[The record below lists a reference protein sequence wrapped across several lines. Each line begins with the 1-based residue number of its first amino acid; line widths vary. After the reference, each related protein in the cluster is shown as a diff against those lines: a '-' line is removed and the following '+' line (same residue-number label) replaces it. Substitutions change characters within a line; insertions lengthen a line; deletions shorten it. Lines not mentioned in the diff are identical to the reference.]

1 MCVNYLD
8 DIIVSGKTN
17 EEHLQNL
24 QTLFCT
30 LQQNGLKCKLNKCEF
45 FKSEITYLGH
55 VMNWKGITPTD
66 THLEAIKSLPEP
78 KDLKQLQSFM
88 GKINYYVKFIKNA
101 AHISA
106 PLNELRKKGQK
117 FIWTDKCS
125 EAYRKLKEQLLKKPC
140 LAHFQPDKQLTVA
153 ADASE
158 YGIGAVL
165 SHKNEDGTETPI
177 AYASKTLTKAQKVY
191 PQVEKEALSLVYAVN
206 KFHQYLY
213 GRKFHLITDHKPLL
227 AIFNPDSS
235 IPQRTAQRLQRWA
248 LLLSNYNYAIHFR
261 RTNLHANADALSR
274 LPIGPDED
282 FDSQQEMVFQ
292 FDQVAGTAVQ
302 QFPLDAWKIA
312 KETRRDNIL
321 RKVKEFIQVGWPT
334 SRKSIK
340 DKWLLPYF
348 DKKESLSINQA

>member
-1 MCVNYLD
+1 M
-8 DIIVSGKTN
+8 
-17 EEHLQNL
+17 
-24 QTLFCT
+24 
-30 LQQNGLKCKLNKCEF
+30 
-45 FKSEITYLGH
+45 
-55 VMNWKGITPTD
+55 
-66 THLEAIKSLPEP
+66 
-78 KDLKQLQSFM
+78 
-88 GKINYYVKFIKNA
+88 
-101 AHISA
+101 
-106 PLNELRKKGQK
+106 
-117 FIWTDKCS
+117 
-125 EAYRKLKEQLLKKPC
+125 KKPC

-348 DKKESLSINQA
+348 DKKESLSINQGVILLATENEDCRVVIPQKLKAQVLKLLHRGHWGIVRMKQLARRYCYWLNIDKDIADMVHNCQLCAQYQAAPLKSFLHGRK